1 MKIILTFLVLFTL
14 MVACDLSTEQETQ
27 LNKDLSNLIT
37 VRNNGDALSYLN
49 YTHPIVVKYYK
60 SLGDSIYKKRF
71 QSISPKSSRDYLDT
85 SEVYW
90 VNAYQKDI
98 KSDDSLIQVKVQITL
113 AKGYDKMDSS
123 TTIYGVAKKSGSNWL
138 FIEEQDYFSDYFPTN
153 LRLYKED

>member
-1 MKIILTFLVLFTL
+1 MKIVLTFLVLFTL
-14 MVACDLSTEQETQ
+14 IIGCDLSTEQETQ

-49 YTHPIVVKYYK
+49 YTHPIIVKHYK
-60 SLGDSIYKKRF
+60 SLGDSIYKQRF

-98 KSDDSLIQVKVQITL
+98 KSNDSLIQVKVQITL
-113 AKGYDKMDSS
+113 AAGYDKIDSS
-123 TTIYGVAKKSGSNWL
+123 STIYGVAKKNGSNWL
-138 FIEEQDYFSDYFPTN
+138 FIEEHDYFSDYFPEE
-153 LRLYKED
+153 LRLFEEN